1 VTPDQVEEII
11 LDALEEVNDQR
22 LEDDGPEADL
32 LPMDLSLAFIGTDAV
47 VDSLELI
54 TILSAVEELLQEDGH
69 DLDLSDDAA
78 VAAVPWTTGEALQAY
93 ILNRLQ

>member
-1 VTPDQVEEII
+1 VNPDQVEEII

-32 LPMDLSLAFIGTDAV
+32 LPMDLSLAFIGADAV

-78 VAAVPWTTGEALQAY
+78 VAAVPWTTGEALQRY
-93 ILNRLQ
+93 IMDRLS